1 MAGTKWTNNELGQ
14 ESQIWA
20 WKHREH
26 LETQDTGC
34 SLGAGTGGRS
44 WGVDTWGRSGSAH
57 SWGRSG
63 SVDARERS
71 GCVDARGRS
80 VSSWTGAASGVD
92 FVSSWTGAGFPGGV
106 GWWSLW
112 ISSTSRFTSFKK
124 RTRLISSIREKLHV
138 GRSQLIMS
146 SSSPSRKQTQS
157 EASIQLTWLVSSRNS
172 STYLS
177 RQETWGR
184 THYK

>member
-26 LETQDTGC
+26 LETRHRVLSRSGHWRALVR
-34 SLGAGTGGRS
+34 SGHLGALGQRS
-44 WGVDTWGRSGSAH
+44 LL
-57 SWGRSG
+57 GRSG

>member
-1 MAGTKWTNNELGQ
+1 MSFRSFGSVDA
-14 ESQIWA
+14 
-20 WKHREH
+20 R
-26 LETQDTGC
+26 GC
-34 SLGAGTGGRS
+34 
-44 WGVDTWGRSGSAH
+44 
-57 SWGRSG
+57 SG

-80 VSSWTGAASGVD
+80 VSSWTGAVSGVD
-92 FVSSWTGAGFPGGV
+92 FVSSWTAAGSGVDSMLAADGCGLWTEAVLERV
-106 GWWSLW
+106 GWSGHLAVYVEGPGEGWAGGFRVGLDDDRSESLLPLD
-112 ISSTSRFTSFKK
+112 SHHLK
-124 RTRLISSIREKLHV
+124 ISSIREKLHV

-146 SSSPSRKQTQS
+146 SSSPSQKQTQS